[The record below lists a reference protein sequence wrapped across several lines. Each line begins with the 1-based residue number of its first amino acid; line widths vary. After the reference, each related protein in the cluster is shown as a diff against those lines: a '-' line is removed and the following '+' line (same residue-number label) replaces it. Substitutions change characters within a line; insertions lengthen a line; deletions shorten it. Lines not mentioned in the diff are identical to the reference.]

1 MPLVLG
7 SRFSFPPSGCTS
19 GVGLVKPWLLGGGSL
34 PLLRDIELE
43 GVPAHLW
50 GVGAAEL
57 LLDGLCMVQGLHPD
71 SIDSVDMSV
80 LKLRAWC
87 FSPDSLPAVLD
98 LHV

>member
-1 MPLVLG
+1 VPSVLG
-7 SRFSFPPSGCTS
+7 SCFSFPPSGCTS
-19 GVGLVKPWLLGGGSL
+19 AVGLIKPWPLGGSL
-34 PLLRDIELE
+34 PLLMDIELE

-50 GVGAAEL
+50 GVGTAEL

-71 SIDSVDMSV
+71 SIDSMDMAV